1 MPCDTKLKA
10 NQTIQ
15 QRATEVKK
23 IAAFADELIRKNR
36 LKIIIDKKTG
46 AIAFDGMTDSE
57 KDGCTDACIYRRIM
71 ATGTALAKQ
80 AIARAELVAGRGVN
94 KQALAQGVHSHDGGR
109 SFHHGH

>member
-1 MPCDTKLKA
+1 MPCDTRLKK

-15 QRATEVKK
+15 QRAAEVK
-23 IAAFADELIRKNR
+23 AVASFADELIRKNK
-36 LKIIIDKKTG
+36 LKVLVDKKTG

-71 ATGTALAKQ
+71 ATGTALAKA

-94 KQALAQGVHSHDGGR
+94 KQALAHGVHSHDGGR
-109 SFHHGH
+109 TFHHGH